1 MYQPGWNTEVC
12 LGTSGLKGIVLV
24 KKKPEFYE
32 HGTFAG
38 YKSEGH
44 RCAPKKISVLVENGT
59 GLLKLLLILI
69 WPYLT

>member
-38 YKSEGH
+38 YKSEGQGPQMG
-44 RCAPKKISVLVENGT
+44 A
-59 GLLKLLLILI
+59 
-69 WPYLT
+69 